1 MLLPGPGGGP
11 AAGRLEHGAPSLF
24 AVHGDADT
32 TVPVTLSDALV
43 ARARGQGVRAE
54 YHRVPGGRHGYAPSG
69 FFTRPVAGERTA
81 FERLLRF
88 ARRALQCVAFGR
100 GSERQ
105 GDATDGAFA
114 VSS

>member
-11 AAGRLEHGAPSLF
+11 AADQLERGEPPLF
-24 AVHGDADT
+24 AVHGGADT
-32 TVPVTLSDALV
+32 TVPVTLRDALV
-43 ARARGQGVRAE
+43 ARARGKGVRAE

-88 ARRALQCVAFGR
+88 ARRALRCVAFGR
-100 GSERQ
+100 GSEGQ
-105 GDATDGAFA
+105 GDATDRARA